1 MQKTQ
6 LHFPKTVA
14 PDAGPSIPQLHC
26 SALASLVEEW
36 LSDCLIKQ
44 HSPRTIE
51 LRRIL
56 TRRLIWFLQEQ
67 NATNCGR
74 SELRAFFAYL
84 TNGHQNANGRWN
96 KKEAASGDSK
106 RWTKPL
112 RPATIATYHR
122 HFKAFFSWAVAEEY
136 LAESPM
142 DRVPAPVVRD
152 DQVQPFT
159 NQQVE
164 ALIAAT
170 QRSNYP
176 KRDEAILLFLLDTGV
191 RVSEL
196 CDLRM
201 RDVDFIEGS
210 ARIHGK
216 GDKYRTVCFGRR
228 ATRTLRAYLRQ
239 EDRSP
244 DDPLFISERGLDTG
258 AKLTRWGVSQ
268 IIERLSKRASIQRA
282 RCGPHTFRHTF
293 AVEFLR
299 NGGNV
304 FTLKE
309 MLGHCGLA
317 VTNRYVA
324 LAQADIQAQ
333 HRQFSPADRLKK

>member
-1 MQKTQ
+1 M
-6 LHFPKTVA
+6 PPTVA
-14 PDAGPSIPQLHC
+14 AP
-26 SALASLVEEW
+26 
-36 LSDCLIKQ
+36 
-44 HSPRTIE
+44 
-51 LRRIL
+51 
-56 TRRLIWFLQEQ
+56 
-67 NATNCGR
+67 NCAR
-74 SELRAFFAYL
+74 FFGYL
-84 TNGHQNANGRWN
+84 TNGHQTAGGRWN
-96 KKEAASGDSK
+96 KNDTSGNSK

-122 HFKAFFSWAVAEEY
+122 HLKAFFSWTVAEEY

-142 DRVPAPVVRD
+142 DRVPAPVARD

-159 NQQVE
+159 KQQ
-164 ALIAAT
+164 LQDLLAAT
-170 QRSNYP
+170 QHSNYP
-176 KRDEAILLFLLDTGV
+176 KRDEAILLFLIDTGV

-201 RDVDFIEGS
+201 RDVDFMEGL

-216 GDKYRTVCFGRR
+216 GDKYRTVYFGRCAAR
-228 ATRTLRAYLRQ
+228 ALRAYLRQ

-268 IIERLSKRASIQRA
+268 IIERLSKRAGIVRA

-299 NGGNV
+299 NGGHV

-309 MLGHCGLA
+309 MMGHCGLA
-317 VTNRYVA
+317 MTNRYVA
-324 LAQADIQAQ
+324 LAEADMQAQ
-333 HRQFSPADRLKK
+333 HRQFSPGDRLKK